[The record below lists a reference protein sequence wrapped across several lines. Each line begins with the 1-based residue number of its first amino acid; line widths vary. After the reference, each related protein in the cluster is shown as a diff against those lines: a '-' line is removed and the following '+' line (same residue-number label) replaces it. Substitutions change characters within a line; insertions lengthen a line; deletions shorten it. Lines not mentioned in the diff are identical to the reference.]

1 MEKVFKPDTET
12 IKDVSQDVR
21 KAITVTL
28 EENDKV
34 LANLNDK
41 RLEKMNERG
50 ILASYLLSP
59 LSKTTN
65 PEHTFQY
72 TLPEDPESCRVSDVL
87 INKTLPVTLY
97 DNLLTFRDTNK
108 KSELYGD
115 LLRLINF
122 RNHNVDLA
130 NLVDE
135 TLLFEFAKEMYFDR
149 AQDKKNARVKS
160 LKRLLH
166 SPGIMSSGISTTFSP
181 ENPKELFD

>member
-1 MEKVFKPDTET
+1 MFSIKNREDLENLNELVSLKNQVKASNLQDELGKKIHDDMKKVFEPDTER

-41 RLEKMNERG
+41 RLEKMKERG

-87 INKTLPVTLY
+87 INKTFPVTLY

-108 KSELYGD
+108 KSEL
-115 LLRLINF
+115 
-122 RNHNVDLA
+122 
-130 NLVDE
+130 
-135 TLLFEFAKEMYFDR
+135 
-149 AQDKKNARVKS
+149 
-160 LKRLLH
+160 
-166 SPGIMSSGISTTFSP
+166 
-181 ENPKELFD
+181 